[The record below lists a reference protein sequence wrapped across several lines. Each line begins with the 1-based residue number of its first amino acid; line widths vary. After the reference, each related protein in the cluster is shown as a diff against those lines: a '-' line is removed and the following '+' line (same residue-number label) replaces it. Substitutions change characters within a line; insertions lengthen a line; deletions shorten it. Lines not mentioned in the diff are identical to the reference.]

1 MKKPL
6 IGILGSIQIDQGGMF
21 PGYERAYVNNDYIVS
36 VVKAG
41 GIPIIIPVIEDEELI
56 MEQIKRVDGIV
67 ISGGYDVNPLSYGD
81 EPHEKLGFI
90 YPKRDKFD
98 IYAIKT
104 AYELEKPILGICRGH
119 QILNV
124 AFGGN
129 LYQDMS
135 LIDGAYIKHTQ
146 QSQPG
151 SVGHSVHIKKGT
163 KLYDIFKGNI
173 VTNSFHHQAVK
184 DVARDFIVSAVSKD
198 GVIEAIEKDGD
209 AFVMGIQWHPEMMT
223 AAEDE
228 NMVKLFKKLVEESLK
243 EN

>member
-1 MKKPL
+1 MRKPL

-41 GIPIIIPVIEDEELI
+41 GIPVVIPVIEDEELI
-56 MEQIKRVDGIV
+56 REQIKNVDGVI
-67 ISGGYDVNPLSYGD
+67 ISGGYDVNPLCYGD

-98 IYAIKT
+98 ICAVKV
-104 AYELEKPILGICRGH
+104 AYELEKPMLGICRGN

-124 AFGGN
+124 AFGGT

-135 LIDGAYIKHTQ
+135 LIEGAYIKHTQ
-146 QSQPG
+146 ESQPG
-151 SVGHSVHIKKGT
+151 SIGHSVCIEKGT
-163 KLYDIFKGNI
+163 KLYDIFKGDV
-173 VTNSFHHQAVK
+173 VTNSFHHQAIK
-184 DVARDFIVSAVSKD
+184 NVADGFIVGASSKD
-198 GVIEAIEKDGD
+198 GVVEAIEKDGE

-223 AAEDE
+223 AAGDE
-228 NMVKLFKKLVEESLK
+228 NMVKIFRKLVEESGK
-243 EN
+243 

>member
-6 IGILGSIQIDQGGMF
+6 IGVLGSIIIDKGGMF

-41 GIPIIIPVIEDEELI
+41 GIPVIIPVIEDEELI
-56 MEQIKRVDGIV
+56 EEQIKDVDGII

-81 EPHEKLGFI
+81 EPHAKLGFI

-98 IYAIKT
+98 ICAVKA
-104 AYELEKPILGICRGH
+104 AYKLGKPILGICRGN

-124 AFGGN
+124 AFGGT
-129 LYQDMS
+129 LYQDIS

-146 QSQPG
+146 ESQPG
-151 SVGHSVHIKKGT
+151 SIGHSVHVKKET
-163 KLYDIFKGNI
+163 KLYDIFKEDI

-184 DVARDFIVSAVSKD
+184 DIAKGFSVSALSKD
-198 GVIEAIEKDGD
+198 GVIEAIEKDGED
-209 AFVMGIQWHPEMMT
+209 FIMGIQWHPEMMT
-223 AAEDE
+223 AAGDK
-228 NMVKLFKKLVEESLK
+228 NMLKIFEKLVEESK
-243 EN
+243 Q